1 MRTFEKIFNYLLILG
16 YFFLIMLFLGAITR
30 NITLKGVS
38 LTGMGVTL
46 MCQGTCYWKWRK
58 KWKRH
63 RLLLFVGV
71 TSIVVG
77 VLAIIVGLRDL
88 VQL

>member
-16 YFFLIMLFLGAITR
+16 CFFLIMFVLGVRTG

-38 LTGMGVTL
+38 ETGIGVTV
-46 MCQGTCYWKWRK
+46 MCQGACYWKWRK

-63 RLLLFVGV
+63 RLLLFVVV
-71 TSIVVG
+71 TSIIVG
-77 VLAIIVGLRDL
+77 VLAIIVGLREL